1 MLGTRYGV
9 AKFASALALI
19 LTIFSAGIV
28 ISLQCQVDKASSSA
42 VMNHLEE
49 VVSAPT
55 SLANTGSIAAKACAT
70 LFFIVMLVGR
80 KYLSQ
85 KIQTSSTKVR
95 IQLQR
100 ARMAIPRPPN
110 FQNSLSL
117 PQLGIIRI

>member
-1 MLGTRYGV
+1 MLRTRYGV
-9 AKFASALALI
+9 AKLASALALI

-28 ISLQCQVDKASSSA
+28 ISHQCHVDKATSSA

-55 SLANTGSIAAKACAT
+55 SLANTGSIAANACAT
-70 LFFIVMLVGR
+70 LIFIVLLVGR